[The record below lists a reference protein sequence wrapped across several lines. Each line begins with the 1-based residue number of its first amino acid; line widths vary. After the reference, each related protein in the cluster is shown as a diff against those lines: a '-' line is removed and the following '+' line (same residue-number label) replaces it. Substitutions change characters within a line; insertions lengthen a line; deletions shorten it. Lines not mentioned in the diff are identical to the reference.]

1 MRATATQTLTLVLD
15 RRASKPARSVPRLRI
30 LLVEDNPIDAM
41 RIRQLLARAK
51 SVAFEVDSVANLDH
65 ATRHLGRQTPDLILL
80 DLDLPDSVG
89 ADTHATM
96 ACAAPT
102 IPIIVLCRGADEG
115 LGIASVA
122 QGAQDY
128 VMKHSVSAEGLARSI
143 RCAVERQRVV
153 AALRGL
159 TLTDE
164 LTGLLNRRGFTTL
177 AHGHLRL
184 AGRTGQ
190 RFLLFFADV
199 DGLKAINDQHGHH
212 QGDEAL
218 VRAAEALRRTFRQ
231 SDVVARYGG
240 DEFAVLA
247 LDTSADRGASILRR
261 LAESID
267 ADNERHPPE
276 YRLDLSV
283 GTVSLDGA
291 REEALGALLVKAD
304 AALYREKR
312 RRLASQAAAGG
323 GSGS

>member
-1 MRATATQTLTLVLD
+1 
-15 RRASKPARSVPRLRI
+15 
-30 LLVEDNPIDAM
+30 LVEDNPIDAM

-51 SVAFEVDSVANLDH
+51 SVVFEVDSVANLDH
-65 ATRHLGRQTPDLILL
+65 ATRRLSRQTPDLILL

-89 ADTHATM
+89 PDTYATM

-102 IPIIVLCRGADEG
+102 APIVVLCRGTDEG

-128 VMKHSVSAEGLARSI
+128 VMKQSVSAEGLARSI

-177 AHGHLRL
+177 AQGHLRL

-212 QGDEAL
+212 QGDDAL
-218 VRAAEALRRTFRQ
+218 VRAAEVLRRTFRQ

-261 LAESID
+261 LAENID
-267 ADNERHPPE
+267 ADNQRHPRG
-276 YRLDLSV
+276 YRFDLSV
-283 GTVSLDGA
+283 GTLSLDGA

-312 RRLASQAAAGG
+312 RRSASQVANGG